1 MDTDINIKGLVKLGK
16 ALSGLAD
23 AVEVIDTLEAK
34 KKALEG
40 EVAARQKAVT
50 ELGADLVKAK
60 DLVADAKDAAKDT
73 AAKAKRRAEEV
84 GIKADLDAQE
94 LLKKAQ
100 TVLDGA
106 TAMVKDAEIRKSEV
120 ELEIA
125 AKSEAV
131 ATLAKQEAEIL
142 ARIADAKAKLIAALG

>member
-23 AVEVIDTLEAK
+23 AVEVIDTLESK
-34 KKALEG
+34 KSALEA
-40 EVAARQKAVT
+40 EVAARQKAVVD
-50 ELGADLVKAK
+50 LGAELVKAK
-60 DLVADAKDAAKDT
+60 DLVADAKAAAKDT
-73 AAKAKRRAEEV
+73 AAKAKQRAEEV

-94 LLKKAQ
+94 VIKKAQ
-100 TVLDGA
+100 AILDSA
-106 TAMVKDAEIRKSEV
+106 TEQVKQSELRKSEI
-120 ELEIA
+120 ELEVA

-142 ARIADAKAKLIAALG
+142 GRIAEAKAKLIAALG